1 MSNFSQYFPA
11 ASSGGGSGGTPIN
24 GYTPF
29 LVTGTGNPSGYD
41 ATTGLYTHPDGTFW
55 LKTGNTIV
63 DNSSTYP
70 SANGVVSI
78 GSPVQYGFSDTGIGY
93 INSSEVIIGTS
104 NVYMSVGGI
113 IYLVDLVTGN
123 KLSTLVNTGDGRY
136 GVEGYDETNGY
147 IIAKFVDAPNNYRF
161 YNTSGTLVS
170 TGTGRSD
177 LNRMTWISDDN
188 YIIQGNSTGPAFYT
202 LSTNTVGASTLGSG
216 GAATSMTYDRTNDV
230 YYSSPTGGSI
240 NKWVSLTDDSGNIGA
255 VRATDYNNSSAVT
268 YYDGAFYNFASRIA
282 LGAANGRME
291 KRSISVT
298 VGDST
303 VRTSTDTAQPLFIRI
318 K

>member
-1 MSNFSQYFPA
+1 MSNFSNYFPA
-11 ASSGGGSGGTPIN
+11 SIAGSGGTPIN

-63 DNSSTYP
+63 DSSNTYP

-78 GSPVQYGFSDTGIGY
+78 GSPVQYGFSDSGIGY
-93 INSSEVIIGTS
+93 MNSSEVIIGTT

-113 IYLVDLVTGN
+113 VYLVDLVTGN
-123 KLSTLVNTGDGRY
+123 KLSTLVNTGGVEY
-136 GVEGYDETNGY
+136 GVEGYDETNGL
-147 IIAKFVDAPNNYRF
+147 IIVKYVNAPNNYRF

-170 TGTGRSD
+170 TGTGQPS
-177 LNRMTWISDDN
+177 LSRMTWISDDN
-188 YIIQGNSTGPAFYT
+188 YIIQGDSTGPAFYT
-202 LSTNTVGASTLGSG
+202 LSTETVGASTLGSG
-216 GAATSMTYDRTNDV
+216 GAGTSMTYDRTNDV
-230 YYSSPTGGSI
+230 YYSQASAGSV
-240 NKWVSLTDDSGNIGA
+240 NKWVSLTDDSGNIGG
-255 VRATDYNNSSAVT
+255 VRAMSYNTSSPST

-303 VRTSTDTAQPLFIRI
+303 VRTSTDTAQPIFIRI